1 MSPLRVVLAGPRSPF
16 LDGLSGRLADA
27 GAAVSIVDTDSGP
40 GHDPVRGSRGSLLV
54 LDAHT
59 HPIDFGRPSEPGLP
73 EWAIAHIGVARRTIL
88 LSSHL
93 ARQECTGFPL
103 AALEAAVGGAG
114 GAILRL
120 GRVLDPLDPL
130 LVRWRNA
137 LKEGVPVAPLPCPL
151 APVDMGTAL
160 AAVAVLTRDPDL
172 RGEFACT
179 APDETTYAEIADR
192 MRRALQLPENR
203 VTPTG
208 YEPSDFGLLKWPER
222 AADGVSAVLAEG
234 GVRAGKV
241 AAVLDNV
248 MRRVLA

>member
-1 MSPLRVVLAGPRSPF
+1 MTDTA
-16 LDGLSGRLADA
+16 
-27 GAAVSIVDTDSGP
+27 AAVSLVDTASGS
-40 GHDPVRGSRGSLLV
+40 GHDLARCAGGSLLV

-59 HPIDFGRPSEPGLP
+59 HPTDFGRPGEPGVP
-73 EWAIAHIGVARRTIL
+73 EWAIAHIADARRTIL

-103 AALEAAVGGAG
+103 AALEAAVDSAG

-130 LVRWRNA
+130 LVRWRDA

-151 APVDMGTAL
+151 APVDIGTAL
-160 AAVAVLTRDPDL
+160 TAVAVLTRDPDL

-179 APDETTYAEIADR
+179 APDETTYGEIADR
-192 MRRALQLPENR
+192 MRCALQLPENR

-208 YEPSDFGLLKWPER
+208 YGPSDFGLQKWPER
-222 AADGVSAVLAEG
+222 AAAGVSAVLAEG
-234 GVRAGKV
+234 GVRAGKA
-241 AAVLDNV
+241 AAVLDDV